1 MDDATPSPVQSRAAT
16 DRVGY
21 SILAAPAG
29 SNAALAGGSSSYLW
43 PVAQSSS
50 TGTGITVKTSGGY
63 RAHSS
68 YQKEQ
73 ESNGMPILATW
84 LQM

>member
-1 MDDATPSPVQSRAAT
+1 VYWDGNFTPNSYPISAKYCAGEGQRASSALDDATPSPVQSRAAT

-43 PVAQSSS
+43 PVAVRCS
-50 TGTGITVKTSGGY
+50 
-63 RAHSS
+63 
-68 YQKEQ
+68 
-73 ESNGMPILATW
+73 LC
-84 LQM
+84 